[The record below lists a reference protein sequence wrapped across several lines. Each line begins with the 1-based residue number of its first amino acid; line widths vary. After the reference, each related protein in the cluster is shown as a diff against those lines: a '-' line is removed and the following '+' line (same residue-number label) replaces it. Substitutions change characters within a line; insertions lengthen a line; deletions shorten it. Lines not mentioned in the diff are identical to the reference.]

1 MMDDIESTYAM
12 FCLVR
17 SLLALARLDLLD
29 LRVEIGHDLAV
40 TLRTKWLPAAFMLI
54 GAVAVRPR
62 AIGQQ
67 RDAIG
72 VSRHARQHCARL
84 PWRASQRHATTRCAT
99 CSVHLRDHRRGLLG

>member
-40 TLRTKWLPAAFMLI
+40 TLRTKWLSACVHAHRCGR
-54 GAVAVRPR
+54 GATARK
-62 AIGQQ
+62 QQ

-84 PWRASQRHATTRCAT
+84 PWRASHATRDDAMRNL
-99 CSVHLRDHRRGLLG
+99 LRAFA